1 MNKDDIDLLIQRQ
14 PRLESSREK
23 LESMQTGMYCI
34 HRSWGLGKITEYDA
48 QESKLIIDFED
59 GKAGHAMDPV
69 FCIDRLDI
77 LAPESMIARHRE
89 EPDVVEEIIKKRPA
103 DLIVEI
109 LSYAPNQGATNTEL
123 ESQLSRL
130 LGEKRYKK
138 WWTATKKLLVKDP
151 RIAVP
156 SKKTAPYVLRDEP
169 IAAEDE
175 ILEQFFSTKAPIK
188 KVTLAEKLQDLSFS
202 NDNLKKHLPDV
213 LMSLTEAIK
222 ETRRLNPGERLH
234 GLWIRNDL
242 ARYIHEDVEIL
253 EPTSA
258 SMIYENKEL
267 SELAAQIPSSYYKR
281 FLDLINR
288 CYPDEWKK
296 IMFDLLKN
304 SSGKFTSECIN
315 FLMEM
320 GTEDELQFM
329 LQRWL
334 DEQTLKGPILLWIVK
349 NRHGQKFQTIVKD
362 LITPRMLN
370 VIFYAIDYEALQN
383 AGTRRIPLADFLSD
397 DTEIIQEL
405 LSSATPE
412 TAGDLATTLML
423 NQGFEN
429 LSKNS
434 LLARFIKQFPNVQNL
449 LADDKVELAQ
459 DHLIVSQISYDTRKK
474 EYDILINEKIPENT
488 AAIATAR
495 ELGDIRENA
504 EYKMARQDQDTLLSR
519 KEQIELDLARA
530 QITDFTDAPAD
541 VVGIGTVVELL
552 QHSTGQNT
560 SYSILGAWDSDPENN
575 TLSYETPLGYVLLA
589 KRIGETVETNID
601 NTSEKWTIN
610 KISRYVDVK

>member
-89 EPDVVEEIIKKRPA
+89 EPHVVEEIIKKRPA

-169 IAAEDE
+169 ITAEDE
-175 ILEQFFSTKAPIK
+175 ILEQFFSTKAPKK
-188 KVTLAEKLQDLSFS
+188 KVTLAEKLQDLSVS

-320 GTEDELQFM
+320 GTEDELQLM

-349 NRHGQKFQTIVKD
+349 NRHGQKFHTIVKD

-397 DTEIIQEL
+397 DAEIIPEL

-429 LSKNS
+429 LTKNS

-449 LADDKVELAQ
+449 LADDKVERAQ
-459 DHLIVSQISYDTRKK
+459 EHLIVSQISYDTRKK
-474 EYDILINEKIPENT
+474 EYEILINEKISENT

>member
-23 LESMQTGMYCI
+23 LESMQEGVYCI
-34 HRSWGLGKITEYDA
+34 HRSWGLGKITEYNA
-48 QESKLIIDFED
+48 QESKLIIDFEG

-77 LAPESMIARHRE
+77 LAPESMIARHRK
-89 EPDVVEEIIKKRPA
+89 EPEVVEEIIKKRPT

-109 LSYAPNQGATNTEL
+109 LSYAPNQGATNSEL
-123 ESQLSRL
+123 ESQLIRL

-151 RIAVP
+151 RVAVP
-156 SKKTAPYVLRDEP
+156 AKKTSPYLLREEP
-169 IAAEDE
+169 ITAEDE
-175 ILEQFFSTKAPIK
+175 ILEQFFSTKAPEK
-188 KVTLAEKLQDLSFS
+188 KVTLAEKLQDLSVS
-202 NDNLKKHLPDV
+202 NDTLKKHLPDV

-242 ARYIHEDVEIL
+242 ARYIHEDVEML
-253 EPTSA
+253 KPTSA

-267 SELAAQIPSSYYKR
+267 SELAVQIPSSYLKR
-281 FLDLINR
+281 LLELIAR
-288 CYPDEWKK
+288 CYPDDWKK

-320 GTEDELQFM
+320 ETEDELQLM

-334 DEQTLKGPILLWIVK
+334 DEQTLKGPILLWIIK
-349 NRHGQKFQTIVKD
+349 NRHAQKFQTIVKD

-370 VIFYAIDYEALQN
+370 AIFYAIDYEAIKN

-397 DTEIIQEL
+397 DIEIIPEL

-412 TAGDLATTLML
+412 TASDLATTLML

-429 LSKNS
+429 LTRNS
-434 LLARFIKQFPNVQNL
+434 LLARFIKQFPNVQHL
-449 LADDKVELAQ
+449 LTDDKVERPQ
-459 DHLIVSQISYDTRKK
+459 EHLIVSQKSYDARKK
-474 EYDILINEKIPENT
+474 EYDILITEKIPENT
-488 AAIATAR
+488 AAIGIAR

-519 KEQIELDLARA
+519 KERIELDLARA
-530 QITDFTDAPAD
+530 QITDFTEAPAD

-560 SYSILGAWDSDPENN
+560 SYTILGAWDSDPANN
-575 TLSYETPLGYVLLA
+575 TLSYETPLGYVLLS
-589 KRIGETVETNID
+589 KRKGETVETNID
-601 NTSEKWTIN
+601 DTMEKWTI
-610 KISRYVDVK
+610 KSISRYIDAK

>member
-23 LESMQTGMYCI
+23 LESMQAGVYCI
-34 HRSWGLGKITEYDA
+34 HRSWGLGKIAEYDA

-59 GKAGHAMDPV
+59 GKEGHAMDPV

-151 RIAVP
+151 RVAVP
-156 SKKTAPYVLRDEP
+156 AKKTAPYVLRDEP
-169 IAAEDE
+169 ITAEDE
-175 ILEQFFSTKAPIK
+175 ILEQFFSTKAPKK
-188 KVTLAEKLQDLSFS
+188 KVTLAEKLQDLSVS

-213 LMSLTEAIK
+213 LMSLTDAIK

-267 SELAAQIPSSYYKR
+267 SELAAQIPSSSYKR
-281 FLDLINR
+281 FLDLITR

-320 GTEDELQFM
+320 GTEDELQLM

-349 NRHGQKFQTIVKD
+349 NRHGQKFQSIVKD

-370 VIFYAIDYEALQN
+370 AIFYAIDYEALQN

-397 DTEIIQEL
+397 DTEIIPEL

-429 LSKNS
+429 LTKNS
-434 LLARFIKQFPNVQNL
+434 LLARFIKQFPSVQDL
-449 LADDKVELAQ
+449 LADDKVERAQ
-459 DHLIVSQISYDTRKK
+459 EHFIVSQKSYDERKK

-519 KEQIELDLARA
+519 KERIELDLARA
-530 QITDFTDAPAD
+530 QITDFTDAPTD
-541 VVGIGTVVELL
+541 VIGIGNVVELL

-575 TLSYETPLGYVLLA
+575 ILSYETPLGYVLLS

>member
-23 LESMQTGMYCI
+23 LESMQTGVYCI

-169 IAAEDE
+169 ITAEDE
-175 ILEQFFSTKAPIK
+175 ILEQFFSTKAPKK
-188 KVTLAEKLQDLSFS
+188 KVTLAEKLQDLSVS

-304 SSGKFTSECIN
+304 SSGKFTSECTN

-320 GTEDELQFM
+320 GTEDELQLM

-397 DTEIIQEL
+397 DTEIIPEL

-449 LADDKVELAQ
+449 LADDKVERAQ
-459 DHLIVSQISYDTRKK
+459 EHLIVSQISYDTRKK

-519 KEQIELDLARA
+519 KEQIELDLAHA